1 MKPKPLVF
9 IALATTIMHCSE
21 VRETEVAEPLRIE
34 NADLGIAIAALPE
47 PFSVVEASGP
57 ILELTAAGD
66 VGSGTVII
74 TAGPEEAF
82 GINLVAAVKERKAIF
97 ESAPDGHYFGN
108 RELGTPHGTAF
119 TARGAYTG
127 ESGPVEETWVYSIHP
142 GANRLLTITYTYPP
156 GESEVRVN
164 QLLLLLGE
172 IEGLAK
178 AEGEDKGFENQSG
191 GDT

>member
-9 IALATTIMHCSE
+9 IALAATILHCSD
-21 VRETEVAEPLRIE
+21 VSETQVVEPLRVE
-34 NADLGIAIAALPE
+34 NADLGIAIAELPE

-57 ILELTAAGD
+57 TLELTAAGD
-66 VGSGTVII
+66 AGSGTVII

-82 GINLVAAVKERKAIF
+82 GINLVTAVKERKAIF

-172 IEGLAK
+172 IEGLG
-178 AEGEDKGFENQSG
+178 EGEGEGFENQSG